1 MLQTNN
7 SRSSWGKST
16 MGRPKRSQRAKQ
28 NWLLGVVIT
37 LVAALAS
44 GAYMSVP
51 GRYDYTDSI
60 VEQQDDTQTDSTQ
73 AESSTETDSTDST
86 TSDDS
91 SKTATD
97 ISDTQENR
105 ALYDGLSGE
114 DDDSDNAID
123 YHSYNGRLSLSRV
136 SEYAGRSYEV
146 VSSNSTHQMGV
157 PSFSL
162 EEMARAKEGTFKEF
176 HQLDK
181 LGRVTWAFACV
192 GTETLGTGKRGD
204 ISRIHPT
211 GWRQARYDFVSGES
225 LYNRCHL
232 IAWSLCG
239 ENANRRNLMTGTRY
253 LNEEGMLPFEEHIL
267 RYIKK
272 TGNHVIY
279 RVRPIYNEDELV
291 ARGVHMEAAS
301 VEDDGESLTF
311 NVFCYNVQPNVVIDY
326 ATGASSERGDE

>member
-1 MLQTNN
+1 MRRPG
-7 SRSSWGKST
+7 RS
-16 MGRPKRSQRAKQ
+16 KRAQQ
-28 NWLLGVVIT
+28 NWLLGVVIA
-37 LVAALAS
+37 LVATLAS

-51 GRYDYTDSI
+51 DRYDYTDSI
-60 VEQQDDTQTDSTQ
+60 VEQQDDAQTESSQTETSTD
-73 AESSTETDSTDST
+73 AESNGDSTDST
-86 TSDDS
+86 SADLSD
-91 SKTATD
+91 A
-97 ISDTQENR
+97 QEDR
-105 ALYDGLSGE
+105 ELYDGLSGE
-114 DDDSDNAID
+114 DDGSDNAID
-123 YHSYNGRLSLSRV
+123 YNSYNGRLSLSRV
-136 SEYAGRSYEV
+136 SDYVGRSYEV
-146 VSSNSTHQMGV
+146 LSSNSTHQMGV

-176 HQLDK
+176 HKLDN

-211 GWRQARYDFVSGES
+211 GWRQARYDFVPGES

-267 RYIKK
+267 RYIKE

-301 VEDDGESLTF
+301 VEDDGESLAF
-311 NVFCYNVQPNVVIDY
+311 NVYCYNVQPNVVIDY
-326 ATGASSERGDE
+326 TTGASSERGED

>member
-1 MLQTNN
+1 MRRPG
-7 SRSSWGKST
+7 RS
-16 MGRPKRSQRAKQ
+16 KRAQQ
-28 NWLLGVVIT
+28 NWLLGVVIA

-51 GRYDYTDSI
+51 DRYDYTDSI
-60 VEQQDDTQTDSTQ
+60 VEQQDDAQTESSQTETSTD
-73 AESSTETDSTDST
+73 AESNGDSTDST
-86 TSDDS
+86 SADLSD
-91 SKTATD
+91 A
-97 ISDTQENR
+97 QEDR
-105 ALYDGLSGE
+105 ELYDGLSGE
-114 DDDSDNAID
+114 DDGSDNAID
-123 YHSYNGRLSLSRV
+123 YNSYNGRLSLSRV
-136 SEYAGRSYEV
+136 SDYVGRSYEV
-146 VSSNSTHQMGV
+146 LSSNSTHQMGV

-176 HQLDK
+176 HKLDN

-211 GWRQARYDFVSGES
+211 GWRQARYDFVPGES

-267 RYIKK
+267 RYIKE

-301 VEDDGESLTF
+301 VEDDGESLAF
-311 NVFCYNVQPNVVIDY
+311 NVYCYNVQPNVVIDY
-326 ATGASSERGDE
+326 TTGASSERGED